1 MGPAARFRKYAERV
15 HPYSGLDP
23 ENWRLFLENL
33 NLFEQSV
40 SASRL
45 EESTNDLYRTIENIR
60 DIGLSVRR
68 ADDGEHQEKLGAI
81 ADELGYEGEFIINQE
96 ALANGYIFFPKYL
109 NDSLM
114 DYPENERP
122 ASERPVRSHGQ

>member
-1 MGPAARFRKYAERV
+1 MMLLLWVALLIVLFWIFFPMGPAARFRKYAERV

-68 ADDGEHQEKLGAI
+68 ADDGEHQEKLPKRG
-81 ADELGYEGEFIINQE
+81 LGDLLWQFY
-96 ALANGYIFFPKYL
+96 
-109 NDSLM
+109 D
-114 DYPENERP
+114 
-122 ASERPVRSHGQ
+122 